1 MIVSYPTRP
10 GGDCKGA
17 NTSLANHFL
26 HPWRVLRVLAD
37 CRLGFTAMTV
47 ALGLNAAAAA
57 QTLTV
62 PDFFDP
68 QHHFEKPDISTLRFI
83 HFITEDDY
91 PPFDFLAPDGSLA
104 GFNVDL
110 ARAICDALQ
119 VACTVQPRRWD
130 TIVNTIESGG
140 AEAAIASI
148 AITAETRKRVDF
160 TAPYYKTPAR
170 FVARRTVEFA
180 DALPETLA
188 GKIVGVEARTAHE
201 AYLRTF
207 FPRTQLRS
215 YENAAALRSALK
227 RNEVGII
234 FDDGIS
240 LAIWLNGTDAA
251 GCCEFRGGP
260 FTDTNYFGDGAGIA
274 VKKGNITLRRALNY
288 TLQHLAENG
297 VYADLYLKYFPIG
310 FY

>member
-1 MIVSYPTRP
+1 MRP
-10 GGDCKGA
+10 LRALRILAGA
-17 NTSLANHFL
+17 DA
-26 HPWRVLRVLAD
+26 
-37 CRLGFTAMTV
+37 RLGFAVMIA
-47 ALGLNAAAAA
+47 ALGVTAAATA
-57 QTLTV
+57 QTLAV

-68 QHHFEKPDISTLRFI
+68 QHHFEKPDTSALRII

-91 PPFDFLAPDGSLA
+91 PPFDFAAPDGSLT

-110 ARAICDALQ
+110 ARAICDDLKI
-119 VACTVQPRRWD
+119 ACTVQPRRWD
-130 TIVNTIESGG
+130 TIIDTIETGG

-148 AITAETRKRVDF
+148 AITAETRKHVDF
-160 TAPYYKTPAR
+160 TVPYYKTPAR
-170 FVARRTVEFA
+170 FVTRRTVELA

-188 GKIVGVEARTAHE
+188 GKTVGVEARTAHE

-207 FPRTQLRS
+207 FPQTLLRT
-215 YENAAALRSALK
+215 YDNAAALRSALK

-260 FTDTNYFGDGAGIA
+260 FTDASYFGNGAGIA
-274 VKKGNITLRRALNY
+274 VEKGDITLRRALNY
-288 TLQHLAENG
+288 TLQQLSERG

>member
-1 MIVSYPTRP
+1 MRLLLALQILGGAVARFGFAAMI
-10 GGDCKGA
+10 A
-17 NTSLANHFL
+17 
-26 HPWRVLRVLAD
+26 
-37 CRLGFTAMTV
+37 
-47 ALGLNAAAAA
+47 ALGVIAAGKA
-57 QTLTV
+57 QTLAV

-68 QHHFEKPDISTLRFI
+68 QHHFEKPDMSALRLV
-83 HFITEDDY
+83 HFITADDY
-91 PPFDFLAPDGSLA
+91 PPFDFMTPDGSLA

-110 ARAICDALQ
+110 ARAICDELK

-130 TIVNTIESGG
+130 TIIDTIETGG

-148 AITAETRKRVDF
+148 AITSETRKHVDF
-160 TAPYYKTPAR
+160 TVPYYKTPAR
-170 FVARRTVEFA
+170 FVTRRTVELA

-188 GKIVGVEARTAHE
+188 GKTVGVEARTAHE

-207 FPRTQLRS
+207 FPQTLLRT
-215 YENAAALRSALK
+215 YDNAAALRSALK

-260 FTDTNYFGDGAGIA
+260 FTDAGYFGDGAGIA
-274 VKKGNITLRRALNY
+274 VKKGNTTLRRALNY
-288 TLQHLAENG
+288 TLQQLSENG